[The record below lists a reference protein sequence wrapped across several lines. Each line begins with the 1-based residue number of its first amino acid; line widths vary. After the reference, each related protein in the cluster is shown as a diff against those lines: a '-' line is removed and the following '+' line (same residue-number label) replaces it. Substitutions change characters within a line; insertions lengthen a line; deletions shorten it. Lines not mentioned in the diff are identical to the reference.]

1 MTVIKIVVVVRERS
15 VCCRAFVDLFVLL
28 LTKDFLHSYSGFSC
42 EILWGEHFEN
52 LQNFNPI
59 DILSHFLHSQAPK
72 SLNTDVVYRPLESL
86 VSSNPIFC

>member
-28 LTKDFLHSYSGFSC
+28 LTKNDYIRTRFSC
-42 EILWGEHFEN
+42 EILCGEHFEN
-52 LQNFNPI
+52 LENPSPI

-72 SLNTDVVYRPLESL
+72 SLNTDVVYRPLESV